1 MIYIYILTMNAPMVS
16 KASAP
21 GARTPHPPR
30 TERRWSCTGLS
41 GAGLRGSPW
50 PRWRSPRA
58 NALAVAGLIATA
70 AATAHAAPDPD
81 ERAAI
86 LAPASRFDAAER
98 WERLSGGSATNRRRF
113 DRDAFSQPS
122 ANISFEARAEF
133 AIGNALFRRL
143 WVTAPSSTR
152 SADGLGPLYNA
163 RACQRCHL
171 KDGRGHPP
179 ENAQDSTVSMLIR
192 LSVPPRTEAE
202 RARLASGREAVIPE
216 PTYGTQ
222 LQDVAV
228 PGLAAEGRIRIAHV
242 PREVALAGGATV
254 TLEEPHYAIADPGY
268 GPLDPRV
275 MTSPRVAPPMIGLGL
290 LEAIAE
296 SDVMARVDPGDADG
310 DGISGRARRVWSPS
324 NGRMMLGRFGWKA
337 GAATIV
343 DQSAAAMSGDI
354 GVSNPLAP
362 APWGECTE
370 RQRACRA
377 GPHGADPGA
386 GADSESGPDSGADS
400 DADSGTGS
408 GAGSDSGSGLRAGSE
423 SGSGSGSDK
432 FEAPAAVMDA
442 IVFYSR
448 NLAVPARRGEN
459 DPAVL
464 RGKALFYRSGCIGCH
479 TPKHATRA
487 DWPVEPL
494 AGQLIWPYTDL
505 LVHDMGEGL
514 ADGRPEGGMGG
525 HVEGDAGSD
534 AGSDAKSGSG
544 GGASYRDSASGQSG
558 ASGREWR
565 TAPLWGIG
573 LTEVVNGHTRF
584 LHDGR
589 ARNLTEA
596 ILWHGGEAQASR
608 DVFRTMPKAE
618 RDALLAFLK
627 SL

>member
-1 MIYIYILTMNAPMVS
+1 MTRHT
-16 KASAP
+16 AP
-21 GARTPHPPR
+21 GPRLRPRARCRALGPVA
-30 TERRWSCTGLS
+30 
-41 GAGLRGSPW
+41 AGLVS
-50 PRWRSPRA
+50 
-58 NALAVAGLIATA
+58 A
-70 AATAHAAPDPD
+70 AAAAAVQAAPDAA

-98 WERLSGGSATNRRRF
+98 WERLPGGSATNRRRF

-122 ANISFEARAEF
+122 ANVTFEGRAGF

-179 ENAQDSTVSMLIR
+179 ENARDSAVSMLLR
-192 LSVPPRTEAE
+192 LSVPARTGAE
-202 RARLASGREAVIPE
+202 RARLASGREEAIPE

-222 LQDVAV
+222 LQDLAV
-228 PGLAAEGRIRIAHV
+228 PGHPAEGRIRITRV
-242 PREVALAGGATV
+242 PREVAFADGAPV
-254 TLEEPHYAIADPGY
+254 ILEAPRYAILDPGY

-296 SDVMARVDPGDADG
+296 SDVTARADPGDADG
-310 DGISGRARRVWSPS
+310 DGISGRARRVWSPA
-324 NGRMMLGRFGWKA
+324 NGRTMLGRFGWKA
-337 GAATIV
+337 GSATIA
-343 DQSAAAMSGDI
+343 DQSAAAMSADV

-370 RQRACRA
+370 QQAACRA
-377 GPHGADPGA
+377 GPHGAGA
-386 GADSESGPDSGADS
+386 GSGSGPGS
-400 DADSGTGS
+400 GS
-408 GAGSDSGSGLRAGSE
+408 GAGAGPE
-423 SGSGSGSDK
+423 E
-432 FEAPAAVMDA
+432 FEAPATVMDA
-442 IVFYSR
+442 IVFYTR
-448 NLAVPARRGEN
+448 NLAVPARRGAD
-459 DPAVL
+459 DPEVL
-464 RGKALFYRSGCIGCH
+464 RGKGLFYRSGCIGCH

-505 LVHDMGEGL
+505 LMHDMGDGL
-514 ADGRPEGGMGG
+514 ADGRPEGGTQG
-525 HVEGDAGSD
+525 
-534 AGSDAKSGSG
+534 
-544 GGASYRDSASGQSG
+544 G

-596 ILWHGGEAQASR
+596 ILWHGGEAEASR
-608 DVFRTMPKAE
+608 EAFRRMSREE
-618 RDALLAFLK
+618 RGALLAFLN

>member
-30 TERRWSCTGLS
+30 AERRWSCTGLS
-41 GAGLRGSPW
+41 GTGLRGSPW

-122 ANISFEARAEF
+122 ANITFEGRAEF

-202 RARLASGREAVIPE
+202 RARLASGREAVVPE

-228 PGLAAEGRIRIAHV
+228 PGLAAEGRIRIARV

-254 TLEEPHYAIADPGY
+254 TLEEPHYAIVDPGY

-296 SDVMARVDPGDADG
+296 SDVMARADPGDADG

-377 GPHGADPGA
+377 APHGADPGA
-386 GADSESGPDSGADS
+386 GSESDSS
-400 DADSGTGS
+400 
-408 GAGSDSGSGLRAGSE
+408 SE
-423 SGSGSGSDK
+423 SGSDK
-432 FEAPAAVMDA
+432 FEAPTAIMDA

-525 HVEGDAGSD
+525 HVKGDAG
-534 AGSDAKSGSG
+534 SGSG

-608 DVFRTMPKAE
+608 DAFRTMPKAE